1 MEMLRAVCRGWCR
14 RCKRCRGR
22 LAQVRHGFL
31 DCRIFWPVEKAKF
44 RIFSAGSEKPACSVD
59 LTSCL
64 DGWLMTA
71 SSENVFAPQ
80 SSQQGWQRTHL
91 LVVGGVGTHT
101 RWTATKNFVSSGR
114 AE

>member
-1 MEMLRAVCRGWCR
+1 MPTSKASRSAVTSSLYWQELSLAEASRWLSKRMCR
-14 RCKRCRGR
+14 
-22 LAQVRHGFL
+22 
-31 DCRIFWPVEKAKF
+31 AKF
-44 RIFSAGSEKPACSVD
+44 RIFSAGSEEPACSVD

-91 LVVGGVGTHT
+91 LIVGGVGTHT